1 MSNILACYNY
11 RRSETMKRIMAFL
24 TAHDFTGGVAIHH
37 FCAGTPSFLWNIA
50 IAPILRRL

>member
-1 MSNILACYNY
+1 
-11 RRSETMKRIMAFL
+11 MKRIMAFL